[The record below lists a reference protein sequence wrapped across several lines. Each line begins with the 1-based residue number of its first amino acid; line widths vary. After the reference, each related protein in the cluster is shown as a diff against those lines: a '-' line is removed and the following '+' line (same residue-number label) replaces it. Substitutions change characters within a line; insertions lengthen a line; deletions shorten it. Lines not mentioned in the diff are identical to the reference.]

1 VWIAS
6 DQRVLVQVFTSL
18 LRNAVTHTP
27 PSGRLSVFVH
37 VSCGLASV
45 HVTDSGDGIPRK
57 SMDQIFAPRPSS
69 SAGHRR
75 TTHEL
80 SLADI
85 RRLIERHHGE
95 VTAQSDGPGRGSRF
109 VVRLPT
115 C

>member
-1 VWIAS
+1 
-6 DQRVLVQVFTSL
+6 
-18 LRNAVTHTP
+18 
-27 PSGRLSVFVH
+27 
-37 VSCGLASV
+37 LASV